1 MTTIKNSQTARPSA
15 LDLDNEAFR
24 ASLAPFHDEHV
35 RDRYWH
41 AACPQC
47 AAEEAA
53 QLEAKAARAR
63 SRKARHGV

>member
-1 MTTIKNSQTARPSA
+1 MPNQKANIPAVGQY
-15 LDLDNEAFR
+15 DLDDEAFR

-53 QLEAKAARAR
+53 QLEAKTAKAAARKAAR
-63 SRKARHGV
+63 GI